1 MTNQLQSISNYAKA
15 IQPILLM
22 TNQLT
27 EKDVKIPQEN
37 ISAIWSLV
45 DQLNWLCG
53 IFRPDISFDT
63 CKISTKVNN
72 MKIWDVI
79 ELNNV
84 EKYFKDQKN
93 QILFQDFDPNP
104 FQLVL
109 YTDASFNNLW

>member
-15 IQPILLM
+15 IQPILLT

-37 ISAIWSLV
+37 ISSIWSLL
-45 DQLNWLCG
+45 DQLNWLYG

-84 EKYFKDQKN
+84 VKYFKDQKN
-93 QILFQDFDPNP
+93 QILFQNFDPNP
-104 FQLVL
+104 IRFVYWCQL
-109 YTDASFNNLW
+109 